1 MAQTKHGSK
10 HHIIPKSRGGPKESW
25 NLMDKVIKEHQ
36 AWHLF
41 FYNLL
46 PCEAIAKLLGTR
58 KKKLILKNKQIKAWQ
73 TLFGK
78 DASSQEAIEIIK
90 KNWTLRWCF
99 TSKQC
104 SDNSVRKKQC
114 PVLEL
119 YEKGGLKW

>member
-1 MAQTKHGSK
+1 MTQKKHGSK

-46 PCEAIAKLLGTR
+46 PCEAIAKLICTR
-58 KKKLILKNKQIKAWQ
+58 KKKLISKKKHIKAWQ
-73 TLFGK
+73 VLFGR
-78 DASSQEAIEIIK
+78 DSSSQEAIKAIK
-90 KNWTLRWCF
+90 NGWALRWCF
-99 TSKQC
+99 TFKQC
-104 SDNSVRKKQC
+104 SDSSVCKKQC

-119 YEKGGLKW
+119 YEQGELKW